1 MQGDGRRLIG
11 PLLMIVLVVWLGFRI
26 TQAVDLSDESYYA
39 VFLVTWLKQGI
50 WASPFLSLHQTAALV
65 VYPAAVLFFQFAGST
80 DGLILFLRALYVL
93 GALVAAS
100 GAVLFLQ
107 RSVRGWT
114 PWLAAG
120 LVLAFIPYGI
130 PAPSYNT
137 LGVQATIIAL
147 AGCGYAILN
156 RQLPIPACIM
166 LLLVSAAAWAVATL
180 AYPSLLLAVGALFL
194 FLFFVVLA
202 PRWML
207 LTYSGLVIGFQATAW
222 FSMIWI
228 LTWSRIHDTIVYQGA
243 MAGSF
248 DIFRKLS
255 LIFDIYLRGGVFT
268 LAAAIAIAVGIFRNF
283 LSPAMFAVLMAGLFG
298 AVLLFPPALFVHS
311 HDAVVLAALTGL
323 GLLTGLGR
331 SKDIVTR
338 VVATVYAVSL
348 VADLRQPQP
357 LPMVFS
363 AFRWVDC
370 LPPFSLWFP
379 RVKCAQ
385 SLGEAFPERRFWGC
399 YFGPPRPFITESAQ
413 RSGSNGASAFQVAS
427 TRGSVHR
434 RRWRNCIRIASSS
447 LSRWSA
453 AEETVV
459 VIGRLPGLYL
469 LTAART
475 LAVIPFPL
483 TTLATPGGLAA
494 TYQHY
499 ANPKNRPTTVVIY
512 SDPYFEPVNPF
523 GSRFE
528 EWYEL
533 ADQQATPLGTL
544 SIFRG
549 RPEHR

>member
-1 MQGDGRRLIG
+1 MPGDGRRLIG

-100 GAVLFLQ
+100 SAVLFLQ

-194 FLFFVVLA
+194 SLFFVVLA

-207 LTYSGLVIGFQATAW
+207 LTYSGLVIGFQAAAW

-283 LSPAMFAVLMAGLFG
+283 LSPAMFAVLMAGLFV

-348 VADLRQPQP
+348 VAGLATAATATYG
-357 LPMVFS
+357 LFS
-363 AFRWVDC
+363 FPVGGLFAAILAVVPSGQMRSEPWGSVPGTA
-370 LPPFSLWFP
+370 LLGVLLWASATFYY
-379 RVKCAQ
+379 
-385 SLGEAFPERRFWGC
+385 GERPTERL
-399 YFGPPRPFITESAQ
+399 Q
-413 RSGSNGASAFQVAS
+413 RRERISGSVYAGLCASEEMAKL
-427 TRGSVHR
+427 
-434 RRWRNCIRIASSS
+434 IRIASSS

-512 SDPYFEPVNPF
+512 NDPYFEPVNPF